1 MRTKTNR
8 PQVLEAEAAIALVL
22 SQSEKKD
29 QILFRIVTIKLEFTF
44 RIETLPIKTEV
55 HHSQI
60 IKSR

>member
-8 PQVLEAEAAIALVL
+8 PQVLEADAAIALVL

-29 QILFRIVTIKLEFTF
+29 PILFRIVTIKLEFKV
-44 RIETLPIKTEV
+44 RIESLAVKTEV

-60 IKSR
+60 I

>member
-22 SQSEKKD
+22 SQSEKND
-29 QILFRIVTIKLEFTF
+29 QILFRIVTIELEFKV

-55 HHSQI
+55 QFTNNQI
-60 IKSR
+60 